1 METPSISYCKLTI
14 YLLVFMNSGFYFFSH
29 NAVFTLILSA
39 PLVII
44 SFIHKKNNSYTF
56 QYTRINRYII
66 IIYLFMFVEFSRL
79 MMSSNI
85 LELKGIFSLFFP
97 YFYLMLAFP
106 ILDVLFRDNSLSFF
120 KNVICINI
128 IATLFR
134 FLIWY
139 IYNFKGV
146 LYFSS
151 IFQEHGFD
159 WVRNGLVRLDAPP
172 LDGLSFV
179 SMVFILY
186 FSKSMTRKIFSLS
199 VLALLFSYSWFV
211 YNSRSQMICYT
222 LTMMLMYFIKPVKF
236 KSDFLIKNFV
246 IIIFMLIFLLHFSYV
261 INFINTFTSGNTLNS
276 TLTRVNEYEF
286 FYKMF
291 SQNVFN
297 FLFGIGITQDLFNM
311 GYVQYY
317 LSDLGILGFTFT
329 YGLIGLYIFF
339 KKFIIDFIYGLSRIK
354 NTKNVNLVFMLG
366 IIFYT
371 ILSSILSQDVF
382 DDVRIFA
389 VPFILSIIEKIRF
402 EVSRHS

>member
-14 YLLVFMNSGFYFFSH
+14 YLLVFMNSGFYSFSH

-85 LELKGIFSLFFP
+85 LELKGIFSLVFP

-236 KSDFLIKNFV
+236 KSDFLIKNFF
-246 IIIFMLIFLLHFSYV
+246 IIIFMLILLLHFSYV

-276 TLTRVNEYEF
+276 TLTRVNEYEL

-297 FLFGIGITQDLFNM
+297 FLFGIGITQDLFNI